1 MEYENTRNM
10 MLEKARQAK
19 LGWIRRKPSEE
30 DPWESIK
37 RDIKRLWERL
47 SPGEKIFAPICAA
60 NVMVFGL
67 WRVPALRATMMK
79 YFCSNPA
86 ASKKNCTICCEALLN
101 ILVFVNCR
109 SGMLA
114 HVPINF

>member
-19 LGWIRRKPSEE
+19 LGWIRKKPSE
-30 DPWESIK
+30 DDSWENIK

-47 SPGEKIFAPICAA
+47 SPGEKVFLPICAA
-60 NVMVFGL
+60 NLLVFGL
-67 WRVPALRATMMK
+67 WRVPAWRSSMMK

-86 ASKKNCTICCEALLN
+86 ASKCYA
-101 ILVFVNCR
+101 
-109 SGMLA
+109 
-114 HVPINF
+114 